1 MKYAFIF
8 LTILSLI
15 QVSCDNST
23 KRSENIILEDSM
35 VSILVDIQV
44 LEATYNTR
52 LIHLEDRNEKMER
65 YYQEIFE
72 KHETNVDLFN
82 ESYTYYEENPEILE
96 AIYDQVLEKLEALQT
111 EEETKY
117 SKKKDLKKKKKQKK
131 KEESLVIDKVENQ
144 NK

>member
-8 LTILSLI
+8 LTFLSLI
-15 QVSCDNST
+15 QISCDNSN
-23 KRSENIILEDSM
+23 KRSESIILEDSM

-52 LIHLEDRNEKMER
+52 LIHLEDRNEKMES

-72 KHETNVDLFN
+72 KHQTNADQFN

-96 AIYDQVLEKLEALQT
+96 AIYDRVLENLEALQT
-111 EEETKY
+111 EEESKY
-117 SKKKDLKKKKKQKK
+117 SKKKDSKKKKKKK
-131 KEESLVIDKVENQ
+131 KEEGLVIDKVENQ